1 MKNFYNHVAAFGK
14 KLTFLVAFLSISA
27 FAFAQQR
34 VTGTVTD
41 ANGEPVIGASVIVEG
56 TTTGTTTGIDGTYT
70 ISAPAQANLVFAF
83 LGYKEQV
90 VAVAGKTTIDVTLTE
105 DVASLDEVV
114 VIGYGTVKKRDLTG
128 AVSSVKSEE
137 LTASPVAN
145 AIEAMQGRVAGL
157 DITRDS
163 GKAGS
168 GTSILLRGNRSLT
181 AGHIFDYLTLYAVTV
196 RFTSRFEH
204 LGLADVDTDG
214 CVEFQCASACGGLGV
229 TVDNAHLLTQ
239 LVNKDNDAVSL

>member
-181 AGHIFDYLTLYAVTV
+181 AGQEPLYIIDGIAG
-196 RFTSRFEH
+196 SIDN
-204 LGLADVDTDG
+204 LNPNDIASIDVLKD
-214 CVEFQCASACGGLGV
+214 ASSTAIYGSAGANGV
-229 TVDNAHLLTQ
+229 IMITTKQASERYPPRTAN
-239 LVNKDNDAVSL
+239 